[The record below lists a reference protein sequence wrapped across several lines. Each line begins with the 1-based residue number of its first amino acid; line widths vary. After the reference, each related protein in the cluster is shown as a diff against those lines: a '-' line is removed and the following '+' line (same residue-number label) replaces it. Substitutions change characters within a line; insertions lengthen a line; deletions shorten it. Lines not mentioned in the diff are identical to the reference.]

1 MPVQD
6 IQIRMEGDPGY
17 KPDSTIPAGTIF
29 SALNPRAL
37 QRDPLREAYNN
48 QDAAEVVRINA
59 RMLTCSKCGQ
69 RVIPGDTRCSR
80 CGRRLMWN
88 LRGGTT

>member
-48 QDAAEVVRINA
+48 QDSDMSLVRFED
-59 RMLTCSKCGQ
+59 L
-69 RVIPGDTRCSR
+69 
-80 CGRRLMWN
+80 
-88 LRGGTT
+88 LREQMEG